1 MMNIF
6 SLTMQH
12 WPDDIELLNKEI
24 ADYHLLNGFFP
35 TLEFAEPDHRTAQ
48 EIYRWMESQITA
60 RTKQKIGGGPRK
72 KKRVVDP
79 RRRTRQVTR
88 TSRNDHVNNL
98 SVDLMT
104 VDPPTKPS
112 FRRTVM
118 MTSCSVVTLYLHSS
132 VVALYLNLSCIFI
145 LVLWRCILI

>member
-24 ADYHLLNGFFP
+24 ADYHLMNGFFP

-60 RTKQKIGGGPRK
+60 RPKQKIGRSGPRK
-72 KKRVVDP
+72 KKSCGSSKADE
-79 RRRTRQVTR
+79 
-88 TSRNDHVNNL
+88 TSDEDFTQR
-98 SVDLMT
+98 SRAPM
-104 VDPPTKPS
+104 
-112 FRRTVM
+112 
-118 MTSCSVVTLYLHSS
+118 
-132 VVALYLNLSCIFI
+132 
-145 LVLWRCILI
+145 